1 MPGGLFLCQATKIV
15 KKKNESDRLIKLDRL
30 NKIVLFRNS
39 LEVAKMFAIDFQ
51 ELSPIAYSRI
61 LGKMLFIRNE
71 SELIGVNFG
80 DKVNIETIF
89 KKNQSE

>member
-1 MPGGLFLCQATKIV
+1 MPGNEGY
-15 KKKNESDRLIKLDRL
+15 KKKNELDKLYKLERL

-39 LEVAKMFAIDFQ
+39 LEIAKVFDMDFQ

-71 SELIGVNFG
+71 SELIGVDF
-80 DKVNIETIF
+80 DEKANIETIF
-89 KKNQSE
+89 KKNQNR